1 MPFGNKWTSA
11 VTDDQC
17 HVAPNPYGTC
27 LQRVCFSEIDL
38 LNAFLQRLDSAM
50 CPTREPRLVPVCW
63 EAAMIT
69 FPTYTILC
77 KSKQELPLSLDSWSI
92 WYLFPYLILLQV
104 RDDTGNR

>member
-1 MPFGNKWTSA
+1 MPFRNKWTSA
-11 VTDDQC
+11 VTDQC

-27 LQRVCFSEIDL
+27 LQRVWFFEIDL

-69 FPTYTILC
+69 FPVLTLFC
-77 KSKQELPLSLDSWSI
+77 ANQNKSCH
-92 WYLFPYLILLQV
+92 
-104 RDDTGNR
+104 